1 MCTKNYDQIMYG
13 SWNMVHDGQTDGWT
27 YGHIDR
33 QKKWHIEVGALPK
46 NWKKKSLTIRLIF
59 CFILKPKITVFYLLS
74 FVFSCCTTCWHSLSL
89 IVTRCHLLWSVV
101 PLIVIRC
108 HLLSFDVPLI
118 CLFINDL
125 HGEGKYELSKTT
137 LDVQNNSWIKTRSD
151 QLIKLLNIVR
161 KINNIFQAMRFNHIM
176 IFFKLTD

>member
-1 MCTKNYDQIMYG
+1 MDISFTHVYQKLWSDNVRSLKYG
-13 SWNMVHDGQTDGWT
+13 ARWTDGRMDIWT
-27 YGHIDR
+27 YWQTKKVTYRGGCPT
-33 QKKWHIEVGALPK
+33 QKL
-46 NWKKKSLTIRLIF
+46 KKKNSLAIRLTF

-101 PLIVIRC
+101 PLVVIRC

-161 KINNIFQAMRFNHIM
+161 KINNIF
-176 IFFKLTD
+176 